1 MAFVPT
7 ATGAMGCALFSGSCT
22 GHGAGT
28 GSSHHPGLGGGVL
41 KGSPCPHAPLD
52 PRVSPKPVNAM
63 DATTIWP
70 PHPQLPFS
78 ALVRNVIVNGI
89 MPIIDFD
96 LLITHPTPT
105 SHTHTVVKPLP
116 NGVCV
121 HTTSS
126 PAWHCTLGTAGGRE
140 AAPGHARKLL
150 ATSKTVWINGRR
162 AGRFGD
168 PFGDNTVAFPCNS
181 RVAGCS
187 PNVFIGA

>member
-7 ATGAMGCALFSGSCT
+7 ATGAMGCALFAGSCT

-126 PAWHCTLGTAGGRE
+126 PAWHCTVGTAGGRDCLLYTSD
-140 AAPGHARKLL
+140 AA
-150 ATSKTVWINGRR
+150 
-162 AGRFGD
+162 D
-168 PFGDNTVAFPCNS
+168 E
-181 RVAGCS
+181 
-187 PNVFIGA
+187 